1 MAATMICKSFAG
13 TSLRQA
19 VPTTGKV
26 RGVLP
31 IRCLEHVTPF
41 TSYVARGER
50 GDLWQNA
57 VVHQCRGAAG
67 YQPGAPLIGS
77 AHTSPTP
84 VAAHLIP
91 GQSSCELTEL
101 MCECPQLTE

>member
-1 MAATMICKSFAG
+1 MAATMMCKSFAG

-41 TSYVARGER
+41 TSYIARGER
-50 GDLWQNA
+50 GDLWQSA
-57 VVHQCRGAAG
+57 VVHQYREAAG

-77 AHTSPTP
+77 AHTSRTL
-84 VAAHLIP
+84 VVAHLIA
-91 GQSSCELTEL
+91 GQISYELTEL
-101 MCECPQLTE
+101 TCECAQLTE

>member
-31 IRCLEHVTPF
+31 IRCLDHITPI
-41 TSYVARGER
+41 TSYGARGER
-50 GDLWQNA
+50 GYLGSILSCTSA
-57 VVHQCRGAAG
+57 EERLAIRR
-67 YQPGAPLIGS
+67 APL
-77 AHTSPTP
+77 
-84 VAAHLIP
+84 
-91 GQSSCELTEL
+91 
-101 MCECPQLTE
+101 